1 MITKRSTYGV
11 HVMSQSILVQNQ
23 RLGHLL
29 VKSGHAAEKKKK
41 KMKEEIRAKSQ
52 SRWVQFL
59 PSGVLVMFQGT
70 FRVTIV

>member
-11 HVMSQSILVQNQ
+11 HVMSQSILVQKQ

-29 VKSGHAAEKKKK
+29 VKSGHAAEEK

-52 SRWVQFL
+52 SRWV
-59 PSGVLVMFQGT
+59 
-70 FRVTIV
+70 